1 MLACTC
7 WIGTAL
13 IAVGVVGAIVGLGF
27 WRHRRST
34 RRSDAGVSS
43 KGV

>member
-13 IAVGVVGAIVGLGF
+13 IAVGVIGAVAALGI

-34 RRSDAGVSS
+34 RRPRAEL
-43 KGV
+43 